1 MTVSLPKLSVTDRGG
16 FDPISMESRLIT
28 GLLVIGLLSGCVSY
42 RLAPGTRG
50 VSFPLQSCNDAVLA
64 QARANASADPDSQ
77 PPEFSSN
84 WVCVTKPELNKAP
97 HTEVM
102 SQPEKM
108 TILRLEAQA
117 FSGQEKTL
125 RNTLESPFTYT
136 ASSRPALG
144 IALSGGGSK
153 ASSFAIGVLAGLA
166 DQGLLDS
173 ADFISSVSGGSY
185 AAYFYYAHRIFPV
198 TREKGQIGPVPSTED
213 LFRDCIMLI
222 DSSALEGG
230 VREAAK
236 RHGICLP
243 NALRYSVA
251 PLGDGNNK
259 YQAFLRCE
267 QDLFSPGVCSTK
279 RTSEDF
285 GIAPFALL
293 GTVPAVPLSFVT
305 NTLFDTG
312 VNNSPSARAYRN
324 GIGVAFGAT
333 ISDVNAL
340 KYAEGEKSFKISC
353 DANEKEYATDCSNNR
368 FDVAPKDM
376 TFSELR
382 SGLLKLKKQSEVPF
396 WVINAAAPKSRSGL
410 GWWAFGEEDTTNS
423 DMFEMTAVSH
433 GSGRYG
439 YVSAPVSLHD
449 MTVVD
454 AVASSAA
461 FMDANQLVYKSPI
474 KRGFIGG
481 GLHLAAM
488 DWGIDIQNY
497 NVSDS
502 RFSLHRWLPI
512 PFYWTDGA
520 YARYMTDASNSEETQ
535 DRVRSSFI
543 RLIDGGNGENLGVY
557 SLFKR
562 DVRNIILAD
571 AASDPDGSFADLC
584 ALDTRLRNGEIGH
597 VAIPGLKD
605 FKTHCG
611 AVEKNKGYDIHRWPF
626 YFPVLVGCIRSYGQ
640 TNDDNSCE
648 NLSDLETR
656 LLVVKPAINL
666 PAYRARQVEGVH
678 LKSCGVS
685 QAETKETGSR
695 VPLLNCDAAALL
707 LNSWNPKKSGCQVFP
722 QNSTVWMT
730 ANSSLTLFSAYREL
744 ARQYTSQAGELIKNL
759 KTENAEGIK
768 QFEALARQQ
777 AAVQFKSLATVCD
790 L

>member
-1 MTVSLPKLSVTDRGG
+1 MD
-16 FDPISMESRLIT
+16 SRLIT
-28 GLLVIGLLSGCVSY
+28 GLLAIGLLGGCVSY
-42 RLAPGTRG
+42 RLAPGERG
-50 VSFPLQSCNDAVLA
+50 VSFPLQSCNSEVLA
-64 QARANASADPDSQ
+64 RARVNASAEPDGRTSK
-77 PPEFSSN
+77 FSSS
-84 WVCVTKPELNKAP
+84 WVCVTKPAP
-97 HTEVM
+97 AKTPHPDEM

-108 TILRLEAQA
+108 TNMRLEAQA
-117 FSGQEKTL
+117 FSGEEKIL
-125 RNTLESPFTYT
+125 RDTLESIFTSKT
-136 ASSRPALG
+136 GNRPALG

-153 ASSFAIGVLAGLA
+153 ASSFGIGVLAGLA
-166 DQGLLDS
+166 DQDLLDS

-198 TREKGQIGPVPSTED
+198 TRENDHAGPVPSTED

-222 DSSALEGG
+222 DANALEGD
-230 VREAAK
+230 VRKAAE

-243 NALRYSVA
+243 NTLRYSTA
-251 PLGDGNNK
+251 PRNGGTNK
-259 YQAFLRCE
+259 YQAFLRCQ

-293 GTVPAVPLSFVT
+293 GTVPAVPISLVT

-312 VNNSPSARAYRN
+312 VNNSPSAHTYRD
-324 GIGVAFGAT
+324 GIGVAYGAT
-333 ISDVNAL
+333 IIDVNAL
-340 KYAEGEKSFKISC
+340 KYAEGGKSFKITC
-353 DANEKEYATDCSNNR
+353 DANKDGYATDCSNNR
-368 FDVAPKDM
+368 FDVVPMDM
-376 TFSELR
+376 TFPELR
-382 SGLLKLKKQSEVPF
+382 SGLLKLKKKSEVPF

-474 KRGFIGG
+474 KRGVIGA

-502 RFSLHRWLPI
+502 RFALHRWLPI

-520 YARYMTDASNSEETQ
+520 YARYMTGASNSSETQ

-557 SLFKR
+557 SLVKR

-571 AASDPDGSFADLC
+571 AASDPDGNFADLC
-584 ALDTRLRNGEIGH
+584 ALDTRLRIGELGH
-597 VAIPGLKD
+597 VAIPGLKN
-605 FKTHCG
+605 FKAHCDG
-611 AVEKNKGYDIHRWPF
+611 KDKNKGYDIHRWPF

-640 TNDDNSCE
+640 TDNDNSCE
-648 NLSDLETR
+648 NLSHLETR

-666 PAYRARQVEGVH
+666 PAFRTRQLEGAH
-678 LKSCGVS
+678 IISCGVS

-695 VPLLNCDAAALL
+695 IPLLNCDAAALL
-707 LNSWNPKKSGCQVFP
+707 QNSWKPKRSGCQVFP

-744 ARQYTSQAGELIKNL
+744 ARQYTSQAGELIRNL
-759 KTENAEGIK
+759 KNGSVKGE
-768 QFEALARQQ
+768 QLFYALARQQ
-777 AAVQFKSLATVCD
+777 AAAQFKSVSTVCD

>member
-1 MTVSLPKLSVTDRGG
+1 
-16 FDPISMESRLIT
+16 MESRLIT
-28 GLLVIGLLSGCVSY
+28 GLMVIGLLSGCVSY

-50 VSFPLQSCNDAVLA
+50 VSFPLQSCNPEVLA
-64 QARANASADPDSQ
+64 RARENAGAEPGSPT
-77 PPEFSSN
+77 PEFSSS
-84 WVCVTKPELNKAP
+84 WVCVTKPENDDMP
-97 HTEVM
+97 HPDEM

-108 TILRLEAQA
+108 TIMRLEAQA
-117 FSGQEKTL
+117 FSREERLL
-125 RNTLESPFTYT
+125 RNTLESPFTSNT
-136 ASSRPALG
+136 GNRPALG

-166 DQGLLDS
+166 DQDLLDS

-198 TREKGQIGPVPSTED
+198 TREKDQVGPVPSTED

-222 DSSALEGG
+222 DASALEDDTL
-230 VREAAK
+230 AAAT

-243 NALRYSVA
+243 NKLRYTTA
-251 PLGDGNNK
+251 PLAGGSNK

-312 VNNSPSARAYRN
+312 VNNSPSAHAYRD
-324 GIGVAFGAT
+324 GIGVAYGAT

-340 KYAEGEKSFKISC
+340 EYAEGEKSFKISC
-353 DANEKEYATDCSNNR
+353 DANKKEYATDCSNNR

-376 TFSELR
+376 TFPELR

-474 KRGFIGG
+474 KRGVIGA

-502 RFSLHRWLPI
+502 RFALHRWLPI

-520 YARYMTDASNSEETQ
+520 YARYMTDASSSSETQ

-571 AASDPDGSFADLC
+571 AASDPDGNFADLC
-584 ALDTRLRNGEIGH
+584 ALDTRLRIGELGH

-605 FKTHCG
+605 FKAHCDG
-611 AVEKNKGYDIHRWPF
+611 IDKNKGYDIRRWPF

-648 NLSDLETR
+648 NLSHLETR

-666 PAYRARQVEGVH
+666 PVFRTLQLEGAH

-695 VPLLNCDAAALL
+695 IPLLNCDAAALL
-707 LNSWNPKKSGCQVFP
+707 LNSWKPKRSGCQVFP

-744 ARQYTSQAGELIKNL
+744 ARQYTSQAGELIRNL
-759 KTENAEGIK
+759 KNESAEGEQ
-768 QFEALARQQ
+768 QFYALARQQ
-777 AAVQFKSLATVCD
+777 AALQFKSISTVCE